1 MQAKTD
7 NKVYSARYIATDK
20 ETGEVLGSADTYEEA
35 LNEWGEEVTITDSEV
50 TEGENMDTGLFSS
63 YDTEC
68 AYRDGHEAFFDG
80 KTLDNKPITLS
91 KECSDAWTEGWKSAA
106 HGEENMDTGLF
117 SNKKVIKSSNLP
129 EEVYYIVIN
138 GSKQYYN
145 TYEEAEKDLEYLM
158 QHGKSTTVGG
168 VYTETDP
175 EEIAELIDVG
185 YIKSAWKTDNP
196 VRDEGW
202 DAFDKGEQKSDCPY
216 KEGQEREDWLDG
228 WEAAY
233 QEIKSSKKPIKSEVD
248 YDMSYEKEFD
258 DMVEENGYDVNDQFA
273 YMIGIPPEYWT
284 KEDSKACT
292 EYNVKVHGYYIL
304 GAEIEGMVV
313 TGRLQDIYDVCDQH
327 FGIGIAP
334 ECLSPIDSFDYEDG
348 EWFTGR
354 WLGSSN
360 KSDKT
365 FFAEIVSGVLTHSM
379 SEDQAI
385 KKIAVRNNYN
395 IGFARNIFNEAIKNP
410 DYINS
415 GVMAIADDLNKDF
428 DLDGNID
435 SWTKEYMENSGNS
448 TTLGGEILRAFNRID
463 YRYYNDGDMIGRGYG
478 KETVNPA
485 ARFLVEKCVGW
496 TEVGNLEDML
506 NGESDINKSDD
517 YYNEWLEDLKYSL
530 EDYLRN
536 HEEFFYTPN
545 KDDML
550 DYSTEDDK
558 DAGVTECYFED
569 GQGNEYWFEND
580 GSGDWKCYEV
590 KYADTP
596 EFEVG
601 DVVSSTQIE
610 HYLDLSPDDEYIDFN
625 IENFKFSAEK
635 IEEDEW
641 EITNIEVEGGLAG
654 EGDNWSVDDLV
665 RETVY
670 DSNGNE
676 LSEKD
681 LY

>member
-35 LNEWGEEVTITDSEV
+35 LNEWGEEVTITDSEA
-50 TEGENMDTGLFSS
+50 TEGDEEMNLF
-63 YDTEC
+63 
-68 AYRDGHEAFFDG
+68 
-80 KTLDNKPITLS
+80 
-91 KECSDAWTEGWKSAA
+91 
-106 HGEENMDTGLF
+106 
-117 SNKKVIKSSNLP
+117 
-129 EEVYYIVIN
+129 
-138 GSKQYYN
+138 Q
-145 TYEEAEKDLEYLM
+145 
-158 QHGKSTTVGG
+158 
-168 VYTETDP
+168 
-175 EEIAELIDVG
+175 
-185 YIKSAWKTDNP
+185 
-196 VRDEGW
+196 
-202 DAFDKGEQKSDCPY
+202 
-216 KEGQEREDWLDG
+216 
-228 WEAAY
+228 
-233 QEIKSSKKPIKSEVD
+233 SKKPIKSEVD

-258 DMVEENGYDVNDQFA
+258 DMVEENGYDVNDQFV
-273 YMIGIPPEYWT
+273 YMIGIPPENWT
-284 KEDSKACT
+284 KEDSQACT

-327 FGIGIAP
+327 FGMGIAP

-360 KSDKT
+360 KSDNA
-365 FFAEIVSGVLTHSM
+365 FFTEIVSKVLTRDM
-379 SEDQAI
+379 SEEQAI
-385 KKIAVRNNYN
+385 KKIASRKDCN
-395 IGFARNIFNEAIKNP
+395 IGFAKNIFNEAMKNP
-410 DYINS
+410 NYINS

-536 HEEFFYTPN
+536 HEEFFHTPN

-550 DYSTEDDK
+550 DYSSEDDK
-558 DAGVTECYFED
+558 DNTVSECYFED
-569 GQGNEYWFEND
+569 GDGNTYWFEND
-580 GSGDWKCYEV
+580 GSGDWKCYKVEFG
-590 KYADTP
+590 DTP
-596 EFEVG
+596 EFDVG
-601 DVVSSTQIE
+601 DTINTEDVS
-610 HYLDLSPDDEYIDFN
+610 HYIDNPDDDYADFDVN
-625 IENFKFSAEK
+625 GFNFSAEN
-635 IEEDEW
+635 IDGIW
-641 EITNIEVEGGLAG
+641 EITHVEAIDAPVG
-654 EGDNWSVDDLV
+654 EGDYLSTDALLE
-665 RETVY
+665 ETLY

>member
-1 MQAKTD
+1 MQAKTN

-35 LNEWGEEVTITDSEV
+35 LNEWGEEVRITDSEA
-50 TEGENMDTGLFSS
+50 TEGDKEMNLF
-63 YDTEC
+63 
-68 AYRDGHEAFFDG
+68 
-80 KTLDNKPITLS
+80 
-91 KECSDAWTEGWKSAA
+91 
-106 HGEENMDTGLF
+106 
-117 SNKKVIKSSNLP
+117 
-129 EEVYYIVIN
+129 
-138 GSKQYYN
+138 Q
-145 TYEEAEKDLEYLM
+145 
-158 QHGKSTTVGG
+158 
-168 VYTETDP
+168 
-175 EEIAELIDVG
+175 
-185 YIKSAWKTDNP
+185 
-196 VRDEGW
+196 
-202 DAFDKGEQKSDCPY
+202 
-216 KEGQEREDWLDG
+216 
-228 WEAAY
+228 
-233 QEIKSSKKPIKSEVD
+233 SKKPIKSEVD

-292 EYNVKVHGYYIL
+292 EYDVKVHGYYIL

-360 KSDKT
+360 KSDNA
-365 FFAEIVSGVLTHSM
+365 FFTEIVSKVLTHDM
-379 SEDQAI
+379 SEEQAI
-385 KKIAVRNNYN
+385 KKIASRKDCN
-395 IGFARNIFNEAIKNP
+395 IGFAKNIFNEAMKNP
-410 DYINS
+410 DYIDS

-536 HEEFFYTPN
+536 HEEFFHTPN

-550 DYSTEDDK
+550 NYGTEDDK

-569 GQGNEYWFEND
+569 GDGNTYWFEND
-580 GSGDWKCYEV
+580 GSGDWQCYKVEF
-590 KYADTP
+590 ANTP

-601 DVVSSTQIE
+601 DTVSSVQLE
-610 HYLDLSPDDEYIDFN
+610 HHVDFGDEDDYLDFE
-625 IENFKFSAEK
+625 IEGYQFSAERVGD
-635 IEEDEW
+635 DEW
-641 EITNIEVEGGLAG
+641 EITNIEVEGAPIA
-654 EGDNWSVDDLV
+654 EGDWWSTDDLL
-665 RETVY
+665 RETLY